1 MTGGERIKLIKLISR
16 GNIYCI
22 QMDLKDI
29 RRGDGLNIQSAIDT
43 IDTKLFNGTDLHG
56 ELVKKYKDTNGKGFL
71 FYQKTGDGKVLVD
84 NETMMLAKG
93 EGTIKVQRLLL
104 DEDYL
109 DSYVT
114 KVQV

>member
-29 RRGDGLNIQSAIDT
+29 RKGNGLNIQSAIDT
-43 IDTKLFNGTDLHG
+43 IDTKLFSGTDLQG
-56 ELVKKYKDTNGKGFL
+56 ALVKKYKDTKGKGFL
-71 FYQKTGDGKVLVD
+71 FYQKTKDGNVLVD
-84 NETMMLAKG
+84 DETLRLAKG

-109 DSYVT
+109 AKHVT
-114 KVQV
+114 KSQI